1 MDIEELTKIDISL
14 IEKILDENKGKKLI
28 VFGIGTATELFMK
41 HLSKKFIIDYFVD
54 NKSKSVKFL
63 NKYNVYSPQIL
74 LKENKDNIFV
84 LILAKYTIQIKKQ
97 LVEYGLEN
105 TNFFNVYS
113 LYEDYFTLH
122 KTILRVNEYEH
133 FLNTLKEVIVSNTN
147 KRKSDM
153 IAIYGKLDVRGAYL
167 EYCLTWA
174 IILMRKGYEVTFVLD
189 DLETID
195 LVRYKVKIEHLRKIE
210 NHIFQV
216 FCEKYPE
223 LKIKKIYNPHLT
235 VKELDAKDEEIINKV
250 MHDSAIWHES
260 RLDELHINLNALDYE
275 KSFLH
280 NMKKN
285 YPHIK
290 DFFLNNEIITLI
302 SNDLIETQGL
312 VVNCARS
319 MGISCVVYDG
329 PFFNMVGGASQGFDL
344 GWVFKNNLLEKDLKN
359 YIIDKAKHEFE
370 KIQEGKEI
378 VEQRSHY
385 QRASVKDLELDNDIL
400 ILLNFEWDAAVL
412 GLNSAFRDFSD
423 WLYETLDFIIYNTSA
438 KVIVRDHPGKV
449 FYCNY
454 VYKNFKKILI
464 ERYHNDSRLTYIE
477 PEADCNTYSFIK
489 ASKLILTYSSTSGID
504 SYLLGKNVLL
514 GGKTFYSDFGFAFYK
529 ETKEEYFDCIDYLL
543 HNTEHNDDYLET
555 ALITF
560 YLIRQMWCQIDFNS
574 NKSNWMY
581 MKYDEIEKQAN
592 IVLEAIEKR
601 LPICYLKTLHD
612 YNDAKK

>member
-1 MDIEELTKIDISL
+1 MNIEEITEIDISFVENTL
-14 IEKILDENKGKKLI
+14 EKNKEKKI
-28 VFGIGTATELFMK
+28 IIFGIGTATELFMK
-41 HLSKKFIIDYFVD
+41 HLSAKYVIDYFVD
-54 NKSKSVKFL
+54 NKSNSEKFL
-63 NKYNVYSPQIL
+63 NIYNVYSPERL
-74 LKENKDNIFV
+74 LKEKKDDIFV

-97 LVEYGLEN
+97 LVSYGFEN
-105 TNFFNVYS
+105 TSFFDVYS

-122 KTILRVNEYEH
+122 KTILRVNDFEH
-133 FLNTLKEVIVSNTN
+133 FLNTLKNSSVNSSD
-147 KRKSDM
+147 KRKFDT

-195 LVRYKVKIEHLRKIE
+195 LVRYKVKIDHLRKVE
-210 NHIFQV
+210 NHILKV

-223 LKIKKIYNPHLT
+223 LRIKRIYNPHLT
-235 VKELDAKDEEIINKV
+235 VKELDEKDEENINKV

-260 RLDELHINLNALDYE
+260 RLDALHINLNTLDYE
-275 KSFLH
+275 KLFLH

-290 DFFLNNEIITLI
+290 DFLEKNDIVTMI

-312 VVNCARS
+312 IVNCARS
-319 MGISCVVYDG
+319 MGIACVVYDG
-329 PFFNMVGGASQGFDL
+329 PFFNLIGGASQGFDL
-344 GWVFKNNLLEKDLKN
+344 GWVFKNNLLEQNFKK
-359 YIIDKAKHEFE
+359 YIINKAKHEFK

-385 QRASVKDLELDNDIL
+385 QRASVKNLDFDNDIL

-412 GLNSAFRDFSD
+412 GLNSAFRDFSN
-423 WLYETLDFIIYNTSA
+423 WLYETLDYIIYNTSA

-454 VYKNFKKILI
+454 VYKNFKKILT

-477 PEADCNTYSFIK
+477 PEATCNTYSYIK

-514 GGKTFYSDFGFAFYK
+514 GAKTFYSDFGFAFYK
-529 ETKEEYFDCIDYLL
+529 ETKKEYFDCIDYLL
-543 HNTEHNDDYLET
+543 HNTEHNDDYSET

-581 MKYDEIEKQAN
+581 MNYDEIEKQAN
-592 IVLEAIEKR
+592 IALEAIEKR
-601 LPICYLKTLHD
+601 LPVGYLKTLHD
-612 YNDAKK
+612 YNSAKK